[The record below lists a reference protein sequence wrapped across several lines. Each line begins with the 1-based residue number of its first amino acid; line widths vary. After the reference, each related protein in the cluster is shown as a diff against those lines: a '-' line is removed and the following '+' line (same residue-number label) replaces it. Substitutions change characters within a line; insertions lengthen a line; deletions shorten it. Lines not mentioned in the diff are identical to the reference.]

1 VVASHYY
8 EDQFLEKE
16 EFKQWIIGD
25 GGVKLSLFTL
35 QCALCKE
42 T

>member
-1 VVASHYY
+1 VGSTQDLGVC
-8 EDQFLEKE
+8 QIFLKE

-35 QCALCKE
+35 NV
-42 T
+42 